1 MGADVATGAGPPR
14 RVDVV
19 RESAHTRVT
28 RLVFPEGTVVCK
40 EPLGPDAVRR
50 LQHETA
56 MLERVRGVAGVAQ
69 LIEAPPVAGSIVLAD
84 AGSTT
89 LAELETPRNVDELMG
104 LALALARAVA
114 GMHRHG
120 VLHRDITPGNIVLAD
135 QGTPTLVDFALATA
149 LAELRPA
156 FTHHTEIVGTLAYLA
171 PEATGRTGRAVDE
184 RADLYGLGAT
194 LYELATGAPPFGT
207 GDPLALIHDHLARL
221 PAPLVERNPAIP
233 KPLAQII
240 LRLLEKEPDR
250 RYQSAEG
257 LVYDLERLRDAGA
270 QAGDGLRVGAHD
282 LPLRLLPPSRLAGR
296 DEEISALEAALDDAI
311 AGRCRAVLISG
322 APGVGKTALVDQLRP
337 VVTGRNGWFVAGKF
351 DQYRRDLEFDGV
363 AQVFRALGRLLL
375 AEPEGELAAVR
386 ERLLRALG
394 PNAGLATA
402 VIPEFATLLGV
413 PPDAGDP
420 LTAQPRAQRNAV
432 QILRAVASR
441 ERPVVCFVDD
451 LQWAGRT
458 PLGLIDLVL
467 GEESI
472 EGLLLVGAYRE
483 DDVDAAH
490 LLAAPL
496 SAWRDQDALRRLQLA
511 NLPAPSLA
519 RMVAEMLHVDPT
531 AAQDLAPVIAPH
543 TSGNPYETVE
553 LLDALR
559 RAGLLTATADGWR
572 WDAEAVRAH
581 LGETEAAALSAA
593 RVEALPPPSLA
604 MVEAMACLG
613 GRVEAGLL
621 QIATGRPAAMVEQA
635 LTPALE
641 DGLLVTE
648 PGPRPAV
655 RFRHDRLRGTVLAGV
670 DPSRRREVQLDMAR
684 RLAAVPGLFAVAAEQ
699 YLPLLGAV
707 DDPEERRS
715 VVGLLRRAADQAA
728 LIGDHAQVNC
738 AAGRCAAADRPGGE
752 RHRRRGAHRP
762 AHRPVQPGTAGR
774 RRRGLP
780 RDRRILPGSGASRER
795 HRGAGAQPDPPE
807 TLPRSH
813 RTRAGFAA

>member
-1 MGADVATGAGPPR
+1 M
-14 RVDVV
+14 
-19 RESAHTRVT
+19 
-28 RLVFPEGTVVCK
+28 
-40 EPLGPDAVRR
+40 
-50 LQHETA
+50 
-56 MLERVRGVAGVAQ
+56 
-69 LIEAPPVAGSIVLAD
+69 
-84 AGSTT
+84 
-89 LAELETPRNVDELMG
+89 DELIG

-114 GMHRHG
+114 GMHRRG

-135 QGTPTLVDFALATA
+135 DGTPTLVDFALATA

-233 KPLAQII
+233 EPLAQII
-240 LRLLEKEPDR
+240 LHLLEKEPDR

-270 QAGDGLRVGAHD
+270 QAADGLRVGAHD

-296 DEEISALEAALDDAI
+296 DEEIAALEAALDDAI

-363 AQVFRALGRLLL
+363 AQAFRALGRLLL
-375 AEPEGELAAVR
+375 AEPEDELAAVR

-441 ERPVVCFVDD
+441 DAAGGVLRRRPAVGRAHPARPVRPGARARSRSTACCC
-451 LQWAGRT
+451 
-458 PLGLIDLVL
+458 
-467 GEESI
+467 
-472 EGLLLVGAYRE
+472 VGAYRE

-496 SAWRDQDALRRLQLA
+496 SR
-511 NLPAPSLA
+511 LA
-519 RMVAEMLHVDPT
+519 RPGRGCGGCDWPT
-531 AAQDLAPVIAPH
+531 CP
-543 TSGNPYETVE
+543 
-553 LLDALR
+553 R
-559 RAGLLTATADGWR
+559 RA
-572 WDAEAVRAH
+572 
-581 LGETEAAALSAA
+581 S
-593 RVEALPPPSLA
+593 
-604 MVEAMACLG
+604 
-613 GRVEAGLL
+613 
-621 QIATGRPAAMVEQA
+621 PAW
-635 LTPALE
+635 
-641 DGLLVTE
+641 
-648 PGPRPAV
+648 
-655 RFRHDRLRGTVLAGV
+655 
-670 DPSRRREVQLDMAR
+670 SRR
-684 RLAAVPGLFAVAAEQ
+684 
-699 YLPLLGAV
+699 
-707 DDPEERRS
+707 
-715 VVGLLRRAADQAA
+715 
-728 LIGDHAQVNC
+728 C
-738 AAGRCAAADRPGGE
+738 CTWTRP
-752 RHRRRGAHRP
+752 RRRTWLG
-762 AHRPVQPGTAGR
+762 
-774 RRRGLP
+774 
-780 RDRRILPGSGASRER
+780 
-795 HRGAGAQPDPPE
+795 
-807 TLPRSH
+807 
-813 RTRAGFAA
+813 